1 MTDKPVALVTGTSR
15 GVGKGI
21 AEHFLAQGYI
31 VAGCS
36 RGDAGLEENDYYH
49 AQVDVG
55 VDKQVWQWVSGVA
68 RTHGRIDLVIN
79 NAAMLPPAI
88 LAMGT
93 PTEVVE
99 SAIRTNF
106 LGTYAV
112 CREAAKSMLR
122 RKTGRIIN
130 ISTIATGLHLE
141 GASAYLAS
149 KAAVVEFSKVL
160 AKELGPNGITAN
172 VLALSLVETD
182 MIGSLTDEVIK
193 RYEDSFAIK
202 RWAKI
207 EDVCNVLSFFASPA
221 SDYVTG
227 QVIHLGYVD

>member
-1 MTDKPVALVTGTSR
+1 MTDKPVALVTGSSR

-21 AEHFLAQGYI
+21 AEHFLSQGYV

-36 RGDAGLEENDYYH
+36 RGPAELVDQSYEHTEM
-49 AQVDVG
+49 DVG
-55 VDKQVWQWVSGVA
+55 CEKQVWQWVIGVA
-68 RTHGRIDLVIN
+68 RTHGRLDLVIN
-79 NAAMLPPAI
+79 NAAVLPPSI

-93 PTEVVE
+93 SNEVVE

-112 CREAAKSMLR
+112 CREAAKAMLR
-122 RKTGRIIN
+122 HKSGRIIN
-130 ISTIATGLHLE
+130 ISTIATGMHLE

-160 AKELGPNGITAN
+160 AKELALNGITVN
-172 VLALSLVETD
+172 VLAISLIETD
-182 MIGSLTDEVIK
+182 MIGNLTDEVIK
-193 RYEDSFAIK
+193 RYEESFAIK
-202 RWAKI
+202 RWANI

-221 SDYVTG
+221 SGYVTG